1 MYANTHVHVIET
13 QREREEGQLRK
24 DALQNV
30 ETLFLVTGMETFLI
44 SYYC

>member
-1 MYANTHVHVIET
+1 MSTSKALVEM
-13 QREREEGQLRK
+13 REREEGQLRK

-30 ETLFLVTGMETFLI
+30 ETLFLVSGMETSFLI